1 MLLINELEKLGYVDI
16 IIYNKKELYLISSQ
30 KSLDI
35 NSLFFIDGGYSL
47 NNIYI
52 FAISS
57 PINKIKGILLLRYNE
72 YKELMNSSLSK
83 KFNLSIEENPTEV
96 VIRRQYGMR
105 KILKEE
111 FDPKRYVL
119 KKGFPDFPACPYG
132 HTFKMLGYDKQTK
145 TYVRLA
151 PAILRDKSLKI
162 LEYKE

>member
-1 MLLINELEKLGYVDI
+1 MLPVQALEKLGYSDI
-16 IIYNKKELYLISSQ
+16 LTYKEDKLHLISKK
-30 KSLDI
+30 KSLDAH
-35 NSLFFIDGGYSL
+35 SLFFVDGGYSL

-57 PINKIKGILLLRYNE
+57 PINKIKGLLLLSYNE
-72 YKELMNSSLSK
+72 YRELMDSSLSK
-83 KFNLSIEENPTEV
+83 KFTLLIEENPKEV

-105 KILKEE
+105 KVLKEE